1 MPSCV
6 GGDED
11 LKSLVV
17 AAALLL
23 AACTS
28 PSNRPSSPTVRAIGT
43 PQPVSQPVA
52 PAHPKS
58 PLWARIVL
66 PSKTI
71 AAGSMIPARVIV
83 VNNTGGALHG
93 EGCGSPFQV
102 ALANDKIVPSVTW
115 LHCLQRF
122 TIPAG
127 ESSWRVTVAARYSAC
142 GGGLVPCV
150 ERYPP
155 ALPPGDYRAILFQ
168 SPRFVPTPPP
178 VHVRIVP

>member
-1 MPSCV
+1 MHKP
-6 GGDED
+6 EQQP
-11 LKSLVV
+11 VV
-17 AAALLL
+17 PDRAA
-23 AACTS
+23 T
-28 PSNRPSSPTVRAIGT
+28 GT

-58 PLWARIVL
+58 LLWARIVL

-71 AAGSMIPARVIV
+71 PAGSMIPARVMV

-102 ALANDKIVPSVTW
+102 AFANDKIVPSVTW
-115 LHCLQRF
+115 LDCLQRF

-127 ESSWRVTVAARYSAC
+127 ESSWPVTVAARYSAC
-142 GGGLVPCV
+142 GAELVHCV

-155 ALPPGDYRAILFQ
+155 ALPPGDYRAMLFL
-168 SPRFVPTPPP
+168 SSRVVPTPPP